1 MILKHRR
8 EEKKRVNKLISV
20 MVLSVFLQLSGT
32 NGRDSL
38 YKRIVKIFYTD
49 SGDDRSKY
57 NERT

>member
-1 MILKHRR
+1 
-8 EEKKRVNKLISV
+8 